1 MKGIKNFFVTAL
13 KFVVWGIIFP
23 IRLIKIFPSE
33 LRAGNFKYAAGIILL
48 LTGFNA
54 WLRTRDVELAEL
66 VRVFGSLKFA
76 AGLYLLSGK
85 DSAEVSPLF
94 KFNITW
100 KSFWREIG
108 DFLTFDWFKN

>member
-1 MKGIKNFFVTAL
+1 MKGIKNFFVTL
-13 KFVVWGIIFP
+13 FKFVVWCIVFP

-33 LRAGNFKYAAGIILL
+33 LRAGNFKYAAGVILL

-54 WLRTRDVELAEL
+54 WLRTRDVDLAEL
-66 VRVFGSLKFA
+66 VRGFGSLKFA
-76 AGLYLLSGK
+76 AGLYLLAGK

>member
-1 MKGIKNFFVTAL
+1 MKGIKNFFVTL
-13 KFVVWGIIFP
+13 FKFVVWCIVFP

-48 LTGFNA
+48 LTGFNV

-76 AGLYLLSGK
+76 AGLYLLFGK

>member
-1 MKGIKNFFVTAL
+1 MKGIKNFFVTL
-13 KFVVWGIIFP
+13 FKFVVWCIVFP

-48 LTGFNA
+48 LTGFNV

-76 AGLYLLSGK
+76 AGLYLLAGK

>member
-1 MKGIKNFFVTAL
+1 MKGIKNFFVTL
-13 KFVVWGIIFP
+13 FKFVVWWIVFP

-48 LTGFNA
+48 LTGFNV

-76 AGLYLLSGK
+76 AGLYLLAGK